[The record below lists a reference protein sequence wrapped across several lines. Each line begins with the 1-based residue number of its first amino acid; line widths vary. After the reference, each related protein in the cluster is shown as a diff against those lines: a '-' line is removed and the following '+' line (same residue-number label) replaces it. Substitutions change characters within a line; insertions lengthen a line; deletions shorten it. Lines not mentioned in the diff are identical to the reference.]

1 VAVVPITARLNTP
14 VDQIGDKALE
24 RARRDFQETVR
35 ASNINGLQTRTQTE
49 TGGQNDQRRN
59 GGVPVPDESI
69 RARIAPADPRDRA
82 NAQTARR
89 GQNTPASQAQAPG
102 FPQANP
108 QANPQA
114 GPQAGPQA
122 TPQGA
127 PEAALQAAAPAMA
140 PARND
145 APGAVT
151 ARTARPL
158 PEPIGPPIP
167 RELLPQLPTPP
178 PGSSLVAEGLSGRSD
193 LIHKPVRA
201 IGENQRV
208 EAAGD
213 DAWRDGETARAPQ
226 YRLNSAAP
234 PEIAARIAAFMRTGQ
249 LDGRPF
255 AVTPVPGLVRDDSE
269 SASQTQPAAEPT
281 GTSAPA
287 PTAPAAAAQAGNV
300 DLLAD
305 FDRRARPQV
314 MPTLPIPMQAQTI
327 AMMPAGQFAPVRT
340 ADHRMPVA
348 GVSQRVSDE
357 NEARDRERAAG
368 LVGKSHPESA
378 NPFFTDTP
386 FASAHPVNS
395 PVPAAAGPVNPLF
408 AR

>member
-89 GQNTPASQAQAPG
+89 GQNPPAGQIQAPG
-102 FPQANP
+102 LPQAAP
-108 QANPQA
+108 H
-114 GPQAGPQA
+114 A

-140 PARND
+140 PSRND

-151 ARTARPL
+151 ARTARPP

-201 IGENQRV
+201 TEENQRV
-208 EAAGD
+208 DAVVD

-234 PEIAARIAAFMRTGQ
+234 PEIAARIAAFMRTGA
-249 LDGRPF
+249 LDSRPF

-269 SASQTQPAAEPT
+269 PASQAKLAAGPTETPAPAAPT
-281 GTSAPA
+281 
-287 PTAPAAAAQAGNV
+287 AAAQAGNV
-300 DLLAD
+300 DALAD

-327 AMMPAGQFAPVRT
+327 AMMPAGQFAPART
-340 ADHRMPVA
+340 ADHDMPVA

-357 NEARDRERAAG
+357 NEARDRERAAARVERSQ
-368 LVGKSHPESA
+368 LESA
-378 NPFFTDTP
+378 NPFFTDTR
-386 FASAHPVNS
+386 SATSHPVGNLA
-395 PVPAAAGPVNPLF
+395 PAGAGPVNPLF